1 MDFSTSGVN
10 CVSYAS
16 EIVFDVAHGV
26 ADLGKHEV
34 GMIELLFFII
44 ILSE

>member
-10 CVSYAS
+10 CASYSS
-16 EIVFDVAHGV
+16 EIVFDIAHEGV

-34 GMIELLFFII
+34 GMIELLFII